1 MAWGF
6 SKTASGMMFDVPL
19 WVEIH
24 NTKSTKQIIRNLN
37 LSLYKHDMQVGNMK
51 QVSDYD
57 FKDGER
63 YYGEKGSYSFL
74 LMENEIKR

>member
-37 LSLYKHDMQVGNMK
+37 LSLYKHDMHVGNLFTLQMV
-51 QVSDYD
+51 Q
-57 FKDGER
+57 DGI
-63 YYGEKGSYSFL
+63 L
-74 LMENEIKR
+74 IVLIWLKR